1 MKNISKFSW
10 LIIDGLFTLL
20 GVCATSMGAIF
31 LTNDISNV
39 RAEKKILGEAIATP
53 AAEETPNVESEPTA
67 E

>member
-1 MKNISKFSW
+1 MKDISKFSW

-39 RAEKKILGEAIATP
+39 RAEKKLLGEVVANPTV
-53 AAEETPNVESEPTA
+53 EETPNAEPTA